1 MSKDL
6 FEGEWMNDLHSDS
19 LSTETGAVALPQAAL
34 QMAQRHMQRYR
45 NVVTQAPIGVVLIKP
60 QTQFLFD
67 ANPAFQGLLGYT
79 ADEVLHLTLGIILT
93 EPYKNL
99 AHEIRQL
106 QQTETVAIREVFIQ
120 SKNGQSLQAE
130 LSFIFPQTGEE
141 DDFIVTIVRDLT
153 ERRKALETI
162 RYQANLVQSV
172 SDAIIS
178 TDMSFRVESWNRAA
192 EELYG
197 MTAAEVIGQ
206 PFGQVLRVEYP
217 GTDRI
222 ALLQKLERDG
232 FWSGEQIHRR
242 KDGMPIDILASVAY
256 IWDSNG
262 QRMGIVGVNRD
273 ISERKRAER
282 LLLLA
287 QRSEHISLLAGGIA
301 HDFNNLLTGV
311 LAQTSVALRKLPRDD
326 PARTHIEKAIKSA
339 ELMAGLTRQLRAY
352 TGLGAFEVEA
362 IDLNQLVKDNLGLM
376 ETFLPKHTRLQLSLI
391 SDLATIEIDPGQ
403 AQQLI
408 MNLVI
413 NVAEAIETEYGR
425 IIIETG
431 ETLVTSD
438 QRANY
443 RGIELLATGRYV
455 YLKVIDNGIGMDEA
469 TLARIFQ
476 PYFTTKKRGS
486 GLGLSAT
493 LGIVQKCQGGLKVE
507 SVPGSGTT
515 FTILFPASEAA
526 IAVAPLRTPPSAGMA
541 RAILVV
547 DDEAPVR
554 EGISDILT
562 TEGIK
567 VFLAADG
574 RDCVEKFKR
583 YQSEINLVL
592 LDMKMPVMNGEE
604 IFYALRAIDPSVR
617 IVLSSGYNEP
627 ETTNR
632 LLRLGSTQFL
642 AKPYSPQVLLN
653 IVQNAIEL

>member
-1 MSKDL
+1 
-6 FEGEWMNDLHSDS
+6 MNDPHHDS
-19 LSTETGAVALPQAAL
+19 LASKTDEVTLLQAAL
-34 QMAQRHMQRYR
+34 QLAQRRVQRLHS
-45 NVVTQAPIGVVLIKP
+45 VAVQAPIGVVLIQP
-60 QTQFLFD
+60 QTLRLFD
-67 ANPAFQGLLGYT
+67 ANPAFQQLLGY
-79 ADEVLHLTLGIILT
+79 AAEEVLLLTLGEILA

-99 AHEIRQL
+99 AHELRHL
-106 QQTETVAIREVFIQ
+106 QQTEPVVIREALIQ
-120 SKNGQSLQAE
+120 RKNGQSLQAE
-130 LSFIFPQTGEE
+130 MSFIFAQAGEE

-153 ERRKALETI
+153 ERRKAVETI

-172 SDAIIS
+172 SDAIVS
-178 TDMSFRVESWNRAA
+178 TDLSFRIESWNRAA

-232 FWSGEQIHRR
+232 SWSGEQIHRR
-242 KDGMPIDILASVAY
+242 KDGTPIDILASVAY
-256 IWDSNG
+256 IWDSSG

-311 LAQTSVALRKLPRDD
+311 LAQTSVALRKLPRND

-352 TGLGAFEVEA
+352 TGLGAFEIEA
-362 IDLNQLVKDNLGLM
+362 IDLNELVKDNLGLM

-391 SDLATIEIDPGQ
+391 SNLATIEIDRGQ

-413 NVAEAIETEYGR
+413 NAAEAIETEHGR

-431 ETLVTSD
+431 ETSVVAGHGTG
-438 QRANY
+438 Y
-443 RGIELLATGRYV
+443 RGIGRLAAGRYV
-455 YLKVIDNGIGMDEA
+455 YLKVIDNGCGMNEA
-469 TLARIFQ
+469 TLARIFE

-507 SVPGSGTT
+507 SRPGGGTT

-526 IAVAPLRTPPSAGMA
+526 VTVSPVRELPSVASAS
-541 RAILVV
+541 AILVV

-574 RDCVEKFKR
+574 RDGVEKFKR
-583 YQSEINLVL
+583 HQSEIDLVL
-592 LDMKMPVMNGEE
+592 LDMKMPIMNGEE
-604 IFYALRAIDPSVR
+604 TFYALRAIDPGVR

-642 AKPYSPQVLLN
+642 SKPYNTQVLLN
-653 IVQNAIEL
+653 AVQSAIEL

>member
-1 MSKDL
+1 MKDP
-6 FEGEWMNDLHSDS
+6 HRDS
-19 LSTETGAVALPQAAL
+19 LAPEADEVTLLQAAL
-34 QMAQRHMQRYR
+34 QLAQQRVQRYR
-45 NVVTQAPIGVVLIKP
+45 NIVAQAPIGIVLIDP
-60 QTQFLFD
+60 QTQRLFN
-67 ANPAFQGLLGYT
+67 ANPAFQHLIGY
-79 ADEVLHLTLGIILT
+79 AAEEVLLLTLGEVLA
-93 EPYKNL
+93 EPYQNL
-99 AHEIRQL
+99 VHELRHL
-106 QQTETVAIREVFIQ
+106 QQTETVSIREALIRR
-120 SKNGQSLQAE
+120 KNGQSLQVE
-130 LSFIFPQTGEE
+130 MSFIFAQVGEE
-141 DDFIVTIVRDLT
+141 DGFIVTIVRDLT
-153 ERRKALETI
+153 ERRKAVEMI

-178 TDMSFRVESWNRAA
+178 TDMSFRIESWNRAA

-206 PFGQVLRVEYP
+206 PFGQVLGVEYP

-242 KDGMPIDILASVAY
+242 KDGTPIDILASVAY

-273 ISERKRAER
+273 ITERKRAER

-311 LAQTSVALRKLPRDD
+311 LAQTSVALRKLSLDD

-362 IDLNQLVKDNLGLM
+362 LDLNELVKDNLGLM

-391 SDLATIEIDPGQ
+391 SNLATIEIDRGQ

-413 NVAEAIETEYGR
+413 NAAEAIETEHGR

-431 ETLVTSD
+431 ETSVAAEQSTG
-438 QRANY
+438 Y
-443 RGIELLATGRYV
+443 RGIEAMAPGRYV
-455 YLKVIDNGIGMDEA
+455 YLKVIDNGIGMDAA
-469 TLARIFQ
+469 TLARIFE

-507 SVPGSGTT
+507 SMPGVGTT
-515 FTILFPASEAA
+515 FTLLFPASEAA
-526 IAVAPLRTPPSAGMA
+526 IPIISVRTPSSATSTS
-541 RAILVV
+541 AILVV

-567 VFLAADG
+567 VFLAANG
-574 RDCVEKFKR
+574 RDGVEKFKR
-583 YQSEINLVL
+583 HQSEIDLVL

-604 IFYALRAIDPSVR
+604 TFYALRAIDPGVR

-627 ETTNR
+627 ETTNH

-642 AKPYSPQVLLN
+642 SKPYNTQVLLN
-653 IVQNAIEL
+653 TVQSAIEL